1 MSYPLRLDRALW
13 MVCAFSWDKRQI
25 HLCLILEQRM
35 GGHHFSDCHPRILFS
50 PFFHFLKS
58 PPSFTLRLS
67 ATLALSLSLL
77 NTSEAQ
83 LSPWLFF
90 FSSVFVASHVILYCF
105 ISFRHKQI
113 CLPPH
118 LASIVPPRVCSGSCI
133 WPSSPAILRENRNFL
148 KIWWL
153 RLINE
158 LTSTQPKYKESRIFF
173 PPALFSSQDN

>member
-67 ATLALSLSLL
+67 ATLALSLSSILL
-77 NTSEAQ
+77 R
-83 LSPWLFF
+83 LSSLRGFF
-90 FSSVFVASHVILYCF
+90 FSPLFLSPHMWYFTVLSASDTNKYVSHRILLPLSLPAFALALVFG
-105 ISFRHKQI
+105 
-113 CLPPH
+113 LPH
-118 LASIVPPRVCSGSCI
+118 QRSCVKTEI
-133 WPSSPAILRENRNFL
+133 FW
-148 KIWWL
+148 
-153 RLINE
+153 
-158 LTSTQPKYKESRIFF
+158 KYGG
-173 PPALFSSQDN
+173 

>member
-67 ATLALSLSLL
+67 ATLALSLSSILL
-77 NTSEAQ
+77 R
-83 LSPWLFF
+83 LSSLRGFF
-90 FSSVFVASHVILYCF
+90 FLLCFCRLTCDTLLFYQLPTQTNMSPTASCFHCPSPRLLWLLY
-105 ISFRHKQI
+105 
-113 CLPPH
+113 
-118 LASIVPPRVCSGSCI
+118 LA
-133 WPSSPAILRENRNFL
+133 F
-148 KIWWL
+148 
-153 RLINE
+153 
-158 LTSTQPKYKESRIFF
+158 LTSDL
-173 PPALFSSQDN
+173 A